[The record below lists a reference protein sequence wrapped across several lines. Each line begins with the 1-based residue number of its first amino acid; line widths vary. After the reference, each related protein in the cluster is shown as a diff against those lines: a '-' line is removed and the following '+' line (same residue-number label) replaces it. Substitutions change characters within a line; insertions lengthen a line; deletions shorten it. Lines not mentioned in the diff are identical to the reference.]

1 MLLGLM
7 HSFYTILWVMSK
19 TNPAQT
25 TTSFPRQLWFTL
37 TYVLCTVYKYTKYSA
52 HSLREQEVSC
62 SNILNEQESAN
73 VFV

>member
-25 TTSFPRQLWFTL
+25 TISFSKTI
-37 TYVLCTVYKYTKYSA
+37 VYKYTKYSA
-52 HSLREQEVSC
+52 HCKREQEDSSVKTVLIYDSVLKV
-62 SNILNEQESAN
+62 NK
-73 VFV
+73 